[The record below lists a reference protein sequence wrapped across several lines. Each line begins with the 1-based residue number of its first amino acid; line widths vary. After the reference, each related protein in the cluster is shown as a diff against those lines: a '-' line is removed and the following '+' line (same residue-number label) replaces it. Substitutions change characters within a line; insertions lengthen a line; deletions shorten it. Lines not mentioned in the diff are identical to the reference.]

1 MNITRDQAIC
11 RFFFCE
17 DYSKENAARLSKKIE
32 EFGSFDVCYENDPK
46 RPVMVHLSV
55 NRNDPTTFK
64 RYLTE
69 ESAVDLEEAI
79 EAKSELVSE
88 RQVITFL
95 NEVNKPADPQ
105 NEAVYCLQE
114 VDTKEIYESFISKT
128 ECMNKK
134 SEVAFAT
141 WCSKTK
147 VSYLGEPFT
156 RKRSTG
162 SNKRYRRLYVM
173 KNEFRENAVKSI
185 ITSIPRYQNYIS
197 SLKKQGCTIIGYAG
211 HNNEEYRKRLLNSM
225 VQCLKERSLCD
236 AVSVSWS
243 CSAASNIASRD
254 MNVNPELLTDLI
266 GVEGDTQSMISYINS
281 SVTDICLVAIDFAGL
296 STNVGDLQNFF
307 K

>member
-11 RFFFCE
+11 RFFCE

-55 NRNDPTTFK
+55 IRNDPTTFK

-69 ESAVDLEEAI
+69 ESAVDLEEAV

-95 NEVNKPADPQ
+95 NEVYKPTDPR

-114 VDTKEIYESFISKT
+114 VDTKEIYESVISKT

-141 WCSKTK
+141 WCSKRK
-147 VSYLGEPFT
+147 VSFMGEPFT

-173 KNEFRENAVKSI
+173 KNEFRGNILFEFLRNTIIYSLLLEGVVKSI
-185 ITSIPRYQNYIS
+185 TTVMSELLFIREVSFDKHINMACFSIPNIFSDFYLFFLHIILFSCFNKS
-197 SLKKQGCTIIGYAG
+197 SLDYLVVI
-211 HNNEEYRKRLLNSM
+211 S
-225 VQCLKERSLCD
+225 VQ
-236 AVSVSWS
+236 S
-243 CSAASNIASRD
+243 C
-254 MNVNPELLTDLI
+254 
-266 GVEGDTQSMISYINS
+266 
-281 SVTDICLVAIDFAGL
+281 
-296 STNVGDLQNFF
+296 